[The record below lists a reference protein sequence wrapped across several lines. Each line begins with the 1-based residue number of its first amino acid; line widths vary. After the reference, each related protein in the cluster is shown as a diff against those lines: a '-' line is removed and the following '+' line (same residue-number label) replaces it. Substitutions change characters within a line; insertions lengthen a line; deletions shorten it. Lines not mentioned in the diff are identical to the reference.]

1 MCCVGLVCRER
12 LEEFVES
19 EAELSGSD
27 ASSDE
32 EDNKAGS
39 GLDQY
44 EDDGGGSDVPHSDT
58 ELHQQVNKIHMY
70 AVSSAPQPALPPMA
84 LPLFPSF
91 TGGSC
96 WQMTRQTSVRSRSGS
111 WLMGTWLKTDCF

>member
-1 MCCVGLVCRER
+1 MVLGWSCCRER

-27 ASSDE
+27 VSSDE
-32 EDNKAGS
+32 EDNRAGS

-44 EDDGGGSDVPHSDT
+44 EEEGGGSDVPHSDT

-70 AVSSAPQPALPPMA
+70 AVSSAPHPTLPCPDMA
-84 LPLFPSF
+84 PPLHPSQEAPV
-91 TGGSC
+91 G
-96 WQMTRQTSVRSRSGS
+96 R
-111 WLMGTWLKTDCF
+111 